1 MLQDCVVRS
10 DELRFRTR
18 RRDENDVQVSGVWWV
33 KLTLISTNSVNSILE
48 STLKVLVV
56 YVLALS
62 GSVSRGKLEFTV
74 VSRIAGTFVQPSAS
88 STAASASTTPK
99 PYSWLK

>member
-1 MLQDCVVRS
+1 MSKSLAY
-10 DELRFRTR
+10 
-18 RRDENDVQVSGVWWV
+18 GWV

-48 STLKVLVV
+48 STVKVLVV
-56 YVLALS
+56 YLLALS
-62 GSVSRGKLEFTV
+62 GSVSLGKREFTV
-74 VSRIAGTFVQPSAS
+74 DSRIEGTFVHPSAN